1 MLGQDEGVNRSFVPA
16 WQAGV
21 LGLCSIACL
30 LLPPTRAQAP
40 ASDPAEELLAGVDAI
55 AAPGS
60 PGSLV
65 VFGENAHVLVA
76 HAERKGEA
84 IPVAAVSRFG
94 AGRVGVFGHTGYL
107 SESALETGETRKL
120 MRNLASWVTRNKS
133 RARAALWG
141 DRALEPELKSLG
153 FEVSTQREFEGFDLV
168 VTALP
173 AGIDSGRIAGMRQ
186 WLEKGGALICA
197 GTGWGWMQLN
207 SGKSLSRDHEG
218 NQILLSFGIAFG
230 SDSLSSGPTNRFAV
244 SPRPPRTAH
253 ARAALEE
260 LLAADKT
267 KKSGGD
273 SEGALRSTLLAAIFA
288 IPEDEPL
295 VAAPLRARA
304 EERVAQ
310 WAKTPPREIGKS
322 ALDAL
327 AVAWLDRRWAGLP
340 TAEIQ
345 PAPTAAHFP
354 GMVPKE
360 ASRAPRELTFAASA
374 EGWLSLGLYAPPGEV
389 VTFEALGDAPPPK
402 AAVRMGAHT
411 DGLWELSNWSRWPA
425 VSRRYPWSS
434 RLLSIASPH
443 GGLLYVE
450 GLPVGTALRVKVTGA
465 VDAPRFVLGESDPA
479 TWQSV
484 RGAAAAPWGEIEG
497 KHIIHT
503 VRAADLARIKDPA
516 ALARWWDSVWE
527 AHTELLGEP
536 IHAKRPERIVA
547 DIQISAGYMH
557 SGYPIMTH
565 LESGEA
571 AMDLEKL
578 KKEGSWGHF
587 HELGH
592 NSQRSAWTFDGTG
605 EVTCNLF
612 TLHAMEKLCG
622 IDPVRHPWF
631 GEKFAQKVEAYLAK
645 PNFEKWKS
653 DPAVALWFFV
663 EMQQAY
669 GWKTFRA
676 FFDDVRARPASGR
689 PRDDLAKRDLWLTG
703 MSKVTGRNLA
713 PLFDRWGIPISQYAR
728 DQVASLPAHSA
739 QPPAR

>member
-1 MLGQDEGVNRSFVPA
+1 MNPSLFFDPK
-16 WQAGV
+16 AGAFA
-21 LGLCSIACL
+21 GLWTLVCFGL
-30 LLPPTRAQAP
+30 AP
-40 ASDPAEELLAGVDAI
+40 APAQTSMGSPVEELLSDVRSI

-76 HAERKGEA
+76 HAERTGEA
-84 IPVAAVSRFG
+84 VPVAAVSQFG
-94 AGRVGVFGHTGYL
+94 AGRIGVFGHTGYL
-107 SESALETGETRKL
+107 AEPALETGETRKL
-120 MRNLASWVTRNKS
+120 MRNLALWVTRNKS
-133 RARAALWG
+133 GARAALWG

-153 FEVSTQREFEGFDLV
+153 FEVSTQREFEGLDLV

-173 AGIDSGRIAGMRQ
+173 AGIDAGRIAGMRQ

-207 SGKSLSRDHEG
+207 PGKSLARDHEG
-218 NQILLSFGIAFG
+218 NQVLLSFGIAFG

-267 KKSGGD
+267 KKSGGSSD
-273 SEGALRSTLLAAIFA
+273 GALRSTLLAATRA
-288 IPEDEPL
+288 LPDDEPL

-304 EERVAQ
+304 EARAAE
-310 WAKTPPREIGKS
+310 WARTPPRQIGNS

-327 AVAWLDRRWAGLP
+327 AVAWLDRRWSELP
-340 TAEIQ
+340 AAEIE
-345 PAPTAAHFP
+345 PAPTVAQFP
-354 GMVPKE
+354 GAVPKD
-360 ASRAPRELTFAASA
+360 APRSPREVTLTASA

-389 VTFEALGDAPPPK
+389 VSFEALGDAPPPK
-402 AAVRMGAHT
+402 AALRIGAHT
-411 DGLWELSNWSRWPA
+411 DGLWELSNWNRWPS
-425 VSRRYPWSS
+425 VSRRFSWSGRS
-434 RLLSIASPH
+434 LSIASPH

-450 GLPVGTALRVKVTGA
+450 GLPAGTAFRMKVTGA
-465 VDAPRFVLGESDPA
+465 VSAARFVLGESDPE
-479 TWQSV
+479 TWPSA

-497 KHIIHT
+497 KHIVHT
-503 VRAADLARIKDPA
+503 VRAADLVKVKDPA
-516 ALARWWDSVWE
+516 ALAAWWDSVWE
-527 AHTELLGEP
+527 AHSELLGEP
-536 IHAKRPERIVA
+536 IHAKRSERIVA

-565 LESGEA
+565 LDGGEA

-622 IDPVRHPWF
+622 IDPVKHPWF
-631 GEKFAQKVEAYLAK
+631 GANFAQKVEVYLAN
-645 PNFEKWKS
+645 PDFEKWKS

-669 GWKTFRA
+669 GWKAFRT
-676 FFDDVRARPASGR
+676 FFDDVRARPAPSR
-689 PRDDLAKRDLWLTG
+689 PHGDLAKRDLWLTG

-713 PLFDRWGIPISQYAR
+713 PLFDRWGVPVSEKAR
-728 DQVASLPAHSA
+728 TQVAALPAHSIA
-739 QPPAR
+739 PPRR